1 MGWSHTQC
9 GREIRTDVSAA
20 EAQFRVP
27 VPGREVPRTTGWE
40 NQQRAQPSERG
51 CWSAGRSS
59 KVHAWTDRWRT
70 EQKPEKLRNTREEL
84 NCRHQDKSA
93 GRDQCS
99 FAEPSPFMQAGTIS
113 DLHHP
118 SPWQVPETQPHPTCG
133 TTQATTS
140 AISIQMAYLGLSRPI

>member
-99 FAEPSPFMQAGTIS
+99 FAEPHPPSCRKAPYLIS
-113 DLHHP
+113 IIHHP
-118 SPWQVPETQPHPTCG
+118 GKSLRPSPTQLVGQPKPLPVLFP
-133 TTQATTS
+133 
-140 AISIQMAYLGLSRPI
+140 YKWPI